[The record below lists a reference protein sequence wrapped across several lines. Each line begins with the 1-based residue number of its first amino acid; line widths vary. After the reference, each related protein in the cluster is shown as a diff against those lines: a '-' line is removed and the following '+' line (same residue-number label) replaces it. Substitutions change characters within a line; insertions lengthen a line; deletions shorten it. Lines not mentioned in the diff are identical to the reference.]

1 MQQLNFVVNPA
12 ASRTGRRSQR
22 TGLADRLVAA
32 ALAVNRAAIVHQPTT
47 VDASR
52 LILASIA
59 AEGAD
64 RVAVVG
70 GDGAVHVAANVLR
83 TTDTALAV
91 IPFGTGND
99 AATALGISMS
109 LDRAVAGAIGPIGRI
124 DLINIGGT
132 TWAVTIATAGFS
144 VDVNERAEAL
154 RWPGGS
160 WAYTIATVL
169 EIPKR
174 VIRPMTI
181 TTDGIAVHHDAT
193 FVAIAN
199 THSFGGGMRIA
210 PDAKPDDGLLDVVVV
225 GGTPRRD
232 LIRLL
237 PAARKGKH
245 VSDPRVSVT
254 RGREI
259 RLESRETTV
268 LRADGE
274 VIAPLPLDLT
284 VDRAALQVV
293 GPNRAH

>member
-1 MQQLNFVVNPA
+1 LQQLHFVVNPA
-12 ASRTGRRSQR
+12 AGPTRRWPQR

-32 ALAVNRAAIVHQPTT
+32 ALAVNRTAVVHQPTT
-47 VDASR
+47 VESSR

-70 GDGAVHVAANVLR
+70 GDGAVHIAANVLR
-83 TTDTALAV
+83 PTDTALAI
-91 IPFGTGND
+91 IPVGTGND
-99 AATALGISMS
+99 AAIALGISKN
-109 LDRAVAGAIGPIGRI
+109 LDRAVAGAIGSIGQI

-144 VDVNERAEAL
+144 VDVNERAESL
-154 RWPGGS
+154 GWPSGS
-160 WAYTIATVL
+160 GAYTVATVL

-181 TTDGIAVHHDAT
+181 TTDGTAVHHNAT

-199 THSFGGGMRIA
+199 TPLFGGGMRIA

-225 GGTPRRD
+225 GASPRRD

-245 VSDPRVSVT
+245 VSDPRVSVVA
-254 RGREI
+254 GREI
-259 RLESRETTV
+259 RVESRETMM

-274 VIAPLPLDLT
+274 VVAPLPLDLT
-284 VDRAALQVV
+284 VDRAALQIV